1 MSVAIVG
8 SGLAG
13 FTAYATLRH
22 GGLEPGE
29 IVVFGM
35 ADDPAAAWR
44 LRAAAIRQREMRSES
59 DGHCLPTSFPGLAVR
74 AAVRRRSARPLVE
87 SVLDRYHPSVDEF
100 LSHVDEL
107 RERSGWDASLRRAR
121 IERPRGPVIHQE
133 HAFRAPVRHFEQHGA
148 IAMRGITRFQHVDVG
163 RKLHESLF
171 IARRLIDIRNDPVS
185 RVGRI
190 DGEIGF
196 ADETFVR
203 TRGPE

>member
-1 MSVAIVG
+1 MIAISQRIAGSFAIQYELGAHQPGDGTTALVRHRRVEPHQAVAPRDVE
-8 SGLAG
+8 LPA
-13 FTAYATLRH
+13 
-22 GGLEPGE
+22 EPH
-29 IVVFGM
+29 
-35 ADDPAAAWR
+35 
-44 LRAAAIRQREMRSES
+44 QRE
-59 DGHCLPTSFPGLAVR
+59 
-74 AAVRRRSARPLVE
+74 AALQEKFVA
-87 SVLDRYHPSVDEF
+87 
-100 LSHVDEL
+100 EL
-107 RERSGWDASLRRAR
+107 LRRAR